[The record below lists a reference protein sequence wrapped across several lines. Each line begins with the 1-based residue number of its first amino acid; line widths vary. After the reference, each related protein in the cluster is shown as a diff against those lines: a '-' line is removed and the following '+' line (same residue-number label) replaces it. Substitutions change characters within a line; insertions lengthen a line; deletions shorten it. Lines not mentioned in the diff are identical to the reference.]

1 MTLVPHE
8 VGELALEEPTGG
20 RGDLGEGILF
30 KVFPSLQPVLTFY
43 SLEKRVRY
51 RLVAFI
57 HTMNVLFMFSDSS
70 GSQGYAPAF
79 A

>member
-1 MTLVPHE
+1 
-8 VGELALEEPTGG
+8 
-20 RGDLGEGILF
+20 LGEGILF

-43 SLEKRVRY
+43 SLEKHVRY
-51 RLVAFI
+51 RLAAFI

-79 A
+79 GLRVNFVILHPEELPVFKARLC